1 MLEVVG
7 SLPEGRPRSFARGSE
22 HALSWAD
29 GGRER
34 RGGRERGREEE
45 GEEGTEGGRERGRE
59 RGREGGTEGE
69 GGMEEGRGGERE
81 GQRVRGREGGTE
93 GRESRREGGR
103 KRGRE
108 EEGGKIS
115 MCNVSLW
122 CSAVVLKYVHV
133 LTLSS
138 SGHWNRCKKVFS
150 KFFVKRGPKESLLV
164 PN

>member
-22 HALSWAD
+22 HVLSWAD

-34 RGGRERGREEE
+34 RGGKERGREGERE
-45 GEEGTEGGRERGRE
+45 EEGTEGGRERGRE

-69 GGMEEGRGGERE
+69 GGMRKGEGERGGTE
-81 GQRVRGREGGTE
+81 GEGERGREE

-122 CSAVVLKYVHV
+122 CSAEVLKYHV